1 MKLLFCCILITA
13 SLYIHAQKTVT
24 DSSIN
29 IDLASLNLSNEQ
41 TIAIKKLIWEYKLEE
56 RKRRRELRHRMFL
69 ILNVRQ
75 QAEVRRWWRRQI
87 RNSIKRHR

>member
-13 SLYIHAQKTVT
+13 SLYVHAQTVS
-24 DSSIN
+24 DSSIGL
-29 IDLASLNLSNEQ
+29 DLATLNLSPEQ
-41 TIAIKKLIWEYKLEE
+41 NVAIKKLIWEYKLEE

-87 RNSIKRHR
+87 RNAMKKRL